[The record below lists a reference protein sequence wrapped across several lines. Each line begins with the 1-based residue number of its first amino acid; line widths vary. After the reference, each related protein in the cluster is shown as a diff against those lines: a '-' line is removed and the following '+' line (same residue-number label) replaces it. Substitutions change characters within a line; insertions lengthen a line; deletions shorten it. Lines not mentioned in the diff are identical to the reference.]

1 MSKTALIDAVN
12 DSIFLSLYLSVL
24 PLAFYCLWKLHSIST
39 SANRAKITVLFMY
52 TQMHARTQTRTQTL
66 IRSPVI
72 FYLALQKRSVNWFI
86 IFAVVHFKLQ
96 LQEMTSDEKLI
107 GLSDTVMARRY
118 KRRLISFC
126 TNDWGGIIFPLVS
139 ILTHPTVKGC
149 RQCHRQKTD
158 SIFTGFIYIYIL
170 IAIPFG
176 LTHSLQPAT
185 VILNDMTLQFPS
197 GHPYIGLLY
206 NCSF

>member
-1 MSKTALIDAVN
+1 MRLMTSSFCL
-12 DSIFLSLYLSVL
+12 SIYLFSRWLFIAYENYIPYL
-24 PLAFYCLWKLHSIST
+24 PLPTGLKLQFYLCTH
-39 SANRAKITVLFMY
+39 RC
-52 TQMHARTQTRTQTL
+52 MHEHKQTRTQTL

-118 KRRLISFC
+118 KRRFISFC

-149 RQCHRQKTD
+149 RQCHRQQTD
-158 SIFTGFIYIYIL
+158 SIFTGFIYIYIYL
-170 IAIPFG
+170 
-176 LTHSLQPAT
+176 
-185 VILNDMTLQFPS
+185 LQF
-197 GHPYIGLLY
+197 HLDLLAHY
-206 NCSF
+206 SLPL